1 MPTEAI
7 STRKNEQRTRTGF
20 PLASLVLLLT
30 VCASLLVCIDIDR
43 CRQQITTLSVSGNWA
58 SAIIFGGAAIVGALV
73 GLIFA
78 ILRRLRWRSVLL
90 APIVG
95 IGAGEVGALIL
106 VAPTAFWRT
115 ILSVVILLTTVIVL
129 RSGAD

>member
-43 CRQQITTLSVSGNWA
+43 CRQQITTLSLSGNWA

-78 ILRRLRWRSVLL
+78 ILRRLRL
-90 APIVG
+90 AFDFTG
-95 IGAGEVGALIL
+95 SDHRHRRGRGRRLIL